1 MVTRA
6 GNTSMAGRF
15 SCEGY
20 PTHEE
25 QASKEEWEDVAVTK
39 DVRRAKDSGP
49 AHYGTLCASVQIIY
63 HAVDSRQSYFGG
75 VWEREKEGAEPRL
88 ALFSGSR

>member
-1 MVTRA
+1 MVSRA

-15 SCEGY
+15 SCEGC

-25 QASKEEWEDVAVTK
+25 HAPKEEWEDVAVTK

-49 AHYGTLCASVQIIY
+49 AHYGTLCASVQTIH
-63 HAVDSRQSYFGG
+63 HAVDI
-75 VWEREKEGAEPRL
+75 
-88 ALFSGSR
+88 